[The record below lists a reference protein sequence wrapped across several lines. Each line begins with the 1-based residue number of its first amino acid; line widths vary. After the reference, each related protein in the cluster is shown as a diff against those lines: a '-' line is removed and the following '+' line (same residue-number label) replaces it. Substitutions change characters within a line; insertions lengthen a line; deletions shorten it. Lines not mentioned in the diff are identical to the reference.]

1 MDNIIIFRKRLY
13 KVSETF
19 IRTQVEYLKKFF
31 TVVLVAEQFTDDGK
45 DGHNDIQKIT
55 LNKYEKNIRRLY
67 STLCGTDIEQRFQ
80 FHNQYQFSRLIK
92 KENIRLIHAHFGPD
106 ALKILPVAKKHKIPL
121 VVSFHGYDASSLLN
135 NGWYK
140 SQLPLLF
147 DYASKIIIV
156 STHMME
162 NLNLQ
167 SWKDKVVVLPCSID
181 VEEFK
186 PYEKRNNSNI
196 ILLHSGRLINKKGV
210 PDLIKVFAN
219 IYKTNKNLHLNIVG
233 SGPEF
238 ECCKTT
244 AYNHG
249 VSEAIS
255 FFGSQPHE
263 SVKKIMNEADIFI
276 LNSRTADDGEMEGT
290 PVSLLEAM
298 SIEKAVISTNHAGI
312 PDVLQN
318 NENGMLVPE
327 RDNEKLE
334 LAIRDLI
341 ENEEKRIQ
349 LGKQARQT
357 IVSKFSNQKN
367 LPVLKDTLFSV
378 T

>member
-13 KVSETF
+13 KISETF
-19 IRTQVEYLKKFF
+19 IRTQVEYLKNFF
-31 TVVLVAEQFTDDGK
+31 TVVLVAEQFSDDGEE
-45 DGHNDIQKIT
+45 GYNDIQKIT
-55 LNKYEKNIRRLY
+55 LNKYEKNIRRAY
-67 STLCGTDIEQRFQ
+67 NKFRGTDIEPRFQ
-80 FHNQYQFSRLIK
+80 FYNQFQFSRLIK

-140 SQLPLLF
+140 SQLPHLF

-156 STHMME
+156 SSHMIE

-186 PYEKRNNSNI
+186 PYEKRNNSKI

-210 PDLIKVFAN
+210 PDLIQVFAK
-219 IYKTNKNLHLNIVG
+219 IYKTHKNLHLNILG
-233 SGPEF
+233 SGPEL
-238 ECCKTT
+238 ESCKTI
-244 AYNHG
+244 ADNHG
-249 VSEAIS
+249 VTEAIS
-255 FFGSQPHE
+255 FLGSQPPE
-263 SVKKIMNEADIFI
+263 IVKKFMNESDIFI

-312 PDVLQN
+312 PDVIQN

-341 ENEEKRIQ
+341 ENEEKRIK

-357 IVSKFSNQKN
+357 IISRFSNHKN
-367 LPVLKDTLFSV
+367 LPVLRDTLFTV

>member
-1 MDNIIIFRKRLY
+1 MDNIIIFRKRFY

-31 TVVLVAEQFTDDGK
+31 AVVLVAEEFINEGK
-45 DGHNDIQKIT
+45 ENYSDIQKIT
-55 LNKYEKNIRRLY
+55 LNKYEKKIRRLY
-67 STLCGTDIEQRFQ
+67 SKFRGTEVEPRFQ
-80 FHNQYQFSRLIK
+80 FHNQFQLRKLIK
-92 KENIRLIHAHFGPD
+92 KKNIRLIHAHFGPD
-106 ALKILPVAKKHKIPL
+106 ALKVLPVAKKHKVPL
-121 VVSFHGYDASSLLN
+121 VVSFHGYDASSLLS

-140 SQLPLLF
+140 LQLPKLF

-167 SWKDKVVVLPCSID
+167 SWKDKVVLLPYSID
-181 VEEFK
+181 VEKFK
-186 PYEKRNNSNI
+186 PYKKTNNSKI
-196 ILLHSGRLINKKGV
+196 ILLHSGRLVNKKGV
-210 PDLIKVFAN
+210 PDLIEVFAK
-219 IYKTNKNLHLNIVG
+219 IYKTNKNLHLNIIG

-249 VSEAIS
+249 VTEAIS
-255 FFGSQPHE
+255 FMGSQPHE

-312 PDVLQN
+312 PDVIQN

-341 ENEEKRIQ
+341 ENEEKRSK

-357 IVSKFSNQKN
+357 IISRFSNHTN
-367 LPVLKDTLFSV
+367 LPVLRDTLFSV